1 MRVPHAVG
9 RKILPSPQIGSVP
22 TQKISTMSSKNTY
35 LTLLLILAS
44 GTGLFGAGQSSEE
57 PVHGSVTGK
66 KLYVSPSGKA
76 GNSGAFAE
84 PFGTLEEARNAIR
97 ALKAAG
103 SAEPIDVVLGGGVY
117 ELSQT
122 LQFTVSDSGTE
133 QAPITYRAA
142 DGEHVV
148 ISGGRRI
155 RGHWSSDDG
164 KIFHVDIPE
173 AKGGR
178 WKFKQLFVDGHRA
191 VRARY
196 PNGNDSL
203 KVIAAGGDRIT
214 LHLAPGT
221 AKQSWAQAPDAVMN
235 IVAEAG
241 WFNEIVELASV
252 SGDGAKI
259 IIKGK
264 EAQGE
269 IRKGNYFFIEGVLEE
284 LDQPGEWHL
293 DSVAG
298 RLYYWPI
305 QGDPNQA
312 EIIAPVID
320 RAVEFAGDRP
330 GAGRVQWITLQGL
343 VFSNLDY
350 SIGHVAMRT
359 TQDAAVRMMN
369 AWHCAI
375 NGCKFTN
382 IGGYGVWLHLDS
394 RYNKIIGN
402 EMVHTGSGGVLATSA
417 RFAYATDDMVY
428 DPDPLV
434 ASWAP
439 LQNEI
444 TSNHIHQGGEIR
456 RYCAGVHLDSRPLVT
471 ALEAG
476 NRVAHNHIHDM
487 PRNGIFAFA
496 NQGGNI
502 FEYNHIHDVIQQ
514 VDDGGAIH
522 MATMNALAAPIV
534 IRGNLIHDIGRIGD
548 VGTSLTSERDGS
560 RDPRANGIYF
570 DWFTSNLTIQDNIV
584 YNTSRGGVK
593 LLGGDNIQIKN
604 NIVGNDTQILLYGCY
619 FGVRQVSGINIE
631 NNIFFSDSP
640 QAALLYYSSNGQ
652 RSQKPGARSPSPQE
666 IAKNPQMYAHSARN
680 IFWTRSGPVKLLA
693 GPRDILS
700 AEDIVLGFKE
710 WQATGADQ
718 LSISANPLFVD
729 SEHGNFALQPES
741 PALKLGFKPIDLTAA
756 GPLGHTPQP
765 IELKSLGRDS
775 VIVGADD
782 ALFVRSNGGVRER
795 VVVAGQSHTFL
806 TQLVIEASQ
815 DNSNYV
821 RFNPP
826 VRSAGEYELW
836 VRWFDSVK
844 GNTSQ
849 ASLTIGTAQG
859 DKTVAIDQ
867 TQDGLKWFRVGVYS
881 LDQQASLTFST
892 SAPNAVAAVNA
903 IALVKIHEG
912 T

>member
-1 MRVPHAVG
+1 
-9 RKILPSPQIGSVP
+9 
-22 TQKISTMSSKNTY
+22 MSSKNIY
-35 LTLLLILAS
+35 LTLLLIIAS
-44 GTGLFGAGQSSEE
+44 GTGLFGAGQSYEE
-57 PVHGSVTGK
+57 HVRGSLPGK

-76 GNSGAFAE
+76 GNSGTLAE
-84 PFGTLEEARNAIR
+84 PFGTLAEARDAIR
-97 ALKAAG
+97 VLKAAG
-103 SAEPIDVVLGGGVY
+103 SVGPIDVVLGGGVY
-117 ELSQT
+117 ELAQT
-122 LQFTVSDSGTE
+122 LEFTVPDSGTE
-133 QAPITYRAA
+133 EAPITYRAA
-142 DGEHVV
+142 DGEQVV

-164 KIFHVDIPE
+164 KIFHLDIPE
-173 AKGGR
+173 AKGGH

-191 VRARY
+191 IRARY
-196 PNGNDSL
+196 PNGNESL

-221 AKQSWAQAPDAVMN
+221 AKPSWAQAPDAVMN

-252 SGDGAKI
+252 SDDGAKVV
-259 IIKGK
+259 IKGK

-293 DSVAG
+293 DSAAG
-298 RLYYWPI
+298 RLYYWPV
-305 QGDPNQA
+305 QGDPNQM
-312 EIIAPVID
+312 EIIAPLIE
-320 RAVEFAGDRP
+320 RAVEFTGDRQ
-330 GAGRVQWITLQGL
+330 GTGRVQWITLNGL
-343 VFSNLDY
+343 TFANLDY

-375 NGCKFTN
+375 SDCKFTN

-394 RYNKIIGN
+394 RYNQITGN

-428 DPDPLV
+428 DPDPRV

-444 TSNHIHQGGEIR
+444 SSNHIHQGGEIR
-456 RYCAGVHLDSRPLVT
+456 RYCAGVHLDSRPLAT

-502 FEYNHIHDVIQQ
+502 FEYNHIHDVIQL

-534 IRGNLIHDIGRIGD
+534 IRGNLVHDVGHIGD
-548 VGTSLTSERDGS
+548 VGAGMTSERDGN

-570 DWFTSNLTIQDNIV
+570 DWFTSNITIQNNIV
-584 YNTSRGGVK
+584 YNTSRGGIK
-593 LLGGDNIQIKN
+593 LLGGDNIHVRN
-604 NIVGNDTQILLYGCY
+604 NIIGNDTQILLYGCF
-619 FGVRQVSGINIE
+619 FGVRHVSGINIE
-631 NNIFFSDSP
+631 DNIFFSDSP
-640 QAALLYYSSNGQ
+640 QAALFHYTSNGQ
-652 RSQKPGARSPSPQE
+652 RGQNSGARSPSPQE
-666 IAKNPQMYAHSARN
+666 IAKNPHVYSHSDRN
-680 IFWTRSGPVKLLA
+680 VFWAPLGAVRLSTGQ
-693 GPRDILS
+693 RDILS
-700 AEDIVLGFKE
+700 TNDIVLSFKE

-718 LSISANPLFVD
+718 SSICADPLFVD
-729 SEHGNFALQPES
+729 AEHGDFSLLPES
-741 PALKLGFKPIDLTAA
+741 PALKLGFTPVDASTV
-756 GPLGHTPQP
+756 GPGGRTPEP

-782 ALFVRSNGGVRER
+782 AVFVSSDGAALER

-806 TQLVIEASQ
+806 TQLVVGYSQ
-815 DNSNYV
+815 ENKNQV
-821 RFNPP
+821 RFSPP
-826 VRSAGEYELW
+826 VRTAGEYELW
-836 VRWFDSVK
+836 VRWFDSGK
-844 GNTSQ
+844 GNTTR
-849 ASLTIGTAQG
+849 ASLTIGAAQG
-859 DKTVAIDQ
+859 DKTAVIDQ
-867 TQDGLKWFRVGVYS
+867 TQDGVKWVRVGVYS
-881 LDQQASLTFST
+881 FDQQAKLTFSVST
-892 SAPNAVAAVNA
+892 PNEVAVVNA
-903 IALVKIHEG
+903 IALVKTHKG
-912 T
+912 L

>member
-1 MRVPHAVG
+1 MNF
-9 RKILPSPQIGSVP
+9 
-22 TQKISTMSSKNTY
+22 KNIH
-35 LTLLLILAS
+35 LTLFVIFAF
-44 GTGLFGAGQSSEE
+44 GTGLLGASKADEE
-57 PVHGSVTGK
+57 SLLGGVTGK
-66 KLYVSPSGKA
+66 KLYVSTSGKA
-76 GNSGAFAE
+76 GNSGTFAE

-97 ALKAAG
+97 VLKATKSVG
-103 SAEPIDVVLGGGVY
+103 PIDVVIGGGVY
-117 ELSQT
+117 ELAKT
-122 LQFTVSDSGTE
+122 LQFTVADSGTE

-155 RGHWSSDDG
+155 RGHWSTDDG
-164 KIFHVDIPE
+164 KIYYVDIPE

-178 WKFKQLFVDGHRA
+178 WKFKQLFVDGQRSI
-191 VRARY
+191 RSRY
-196 PNGNDSL
+196 PNGNNSI
-203 KVIAAGGDRIT
+203 KVIAAGGDRIS

-221 AKQSWAQAPDAVMN
+221 AKQSWAHAPDAVIN

-241 WFNEIVELASV
+241 WFNEIVEVASV
-252 SGDGAKI
+252 SDDGAEI

-284 LDQPGEWHL
+284 LDQPGEWYL
-293 DSVAG
+293 DSAAG
-298 RLYYWPI
+298 RLYYWPV

-320 RAVEFAGDRP
+320 RAVEFAGDRL

-343 VFSNLDY
+343 IFTNLDY

-369 AWHCAI
+369 TWNCSI
-375 NGCKFTN
+375 KDCKFTN

-394 RYNKIIGN
+394 RYNKITGN

-428 DPDPLV
+428 DPDPLA

-456 RYCAGVHLDSRPLVT
+456 RYCAGVHLDSRPLAT

-522 MATMNALAAPIV
+522 MATMNSLAAPIIV
-534 IRGNLIHDIGRIGD
+534 KGNLIHDIGHLGE
-548 VGTSLTSERDGS
+548 VGSSLTSERDGD
-560 RDPRANGIYF
+560 RNPRANGVYL
-570 DWFTSNLTIQDNIV
+570 DWFTSNVTIQNNIV
-584 YNTSRGGVK
+584 YNTSRGGIK
-593 LLGGDNIQIKN
+593 LLGGDNLQVTN

-619 FGVRQVSGINIE
+619 FGVRRVSGITIE

-640 QAALLYYSSNGQ
+640 EAALLFYSSNRQ
-652 RSQKPGARSPSPQE
+652 RSQSAGALAPSPQE
-666 IAKNPQMYAHSARN
+666 IAKNPQMYAHSDSN
-680 IFWTRSGPVKLLA
+680 VFWTRTGPVKLSM
-693 GPRDILS
+693 GQRDTLS
-700 AEDIVLGFKE
+700 PDNVVLSFKE
-710 WQATGADQ
+710 WQITGADRS
-718 LSISANPLFVD
+718 SISADPLFVD
-729 SEHGNFALQPES
+729 SGHGNFLLKPGS
-741 PALKLGFKPIDLTAA
+741 PALKLGFKPIDTNTI
-756 GPLGHTPQP
+756 GPWGHTPEL
-765 IELKSLGRDS
+765 IELRSLGREAT
-775 VIVGADD
+775 IIGADD
-782 ALFVRSNGGVRER
+782 AAFVRSNGSTRER

-806 TQLVIEASQ
+806 TQLVIES
-815 DNSNYV
+815 SSVSKNYI

-826 VRSAGEYELW
+826 LRSAGVYEIW
-836 VRWFDSVK
+836 VRWFDSLQ
-844 GNTSQ
+844 GNTNK
-849 ASLTIGTAQG
+849 ASLTVGTPQG
-859 DKTVAIDQ
+859 DKIIAIDQ
-867 TQDGLKWFRVGVYS
+867 TQEGLKWMRVGAYS
-881 LDQQASLTFST
+881 LDTQASLTFSI
-892 SAPNAVAAVNA
+892 SASNKVAVVNA
-903 IALVKIHEG
+903 IALVRLP
-912 T
+912 